1 MARNPIPAPI
11 APDKG
16 FSDIS
21 LHSSENTVKII
32 AAAANDISDGIINTT
47 LVDTKYPIYPAIGS
61 TAPLKTPSKSDFLRD

>member
-1 MARNPIPAPI
+1 MIRKPAPAPI

-32 AAAANDISDGIINTT
+32 AAAAKDISDGIINTA
-47 LVDTKYPIYPAIGS
+47 LVETKYPIYPAKGS
-61 TAPLKTPSKSDFLRD
+61 TAPLKTPSKSDFLRE